1 MENKTMI
8 RLFEKLLLIVFITNF
23 NGQAMAQG
31 VDDLQKI
38 AASQDGASPLF
49 FKLNASKI
57 PSIGPGTF
65 YDEKEC
71 TVRSGM
77 ANFLNKMQQQ
87 KQATVA
93 FIGGSITQGNYCY
106 RLQTAKY
113 LQTVFPETQF
123 KWINAGVSGT
133 GTDLGAFRLK
143 EQVLDYQPD
152 LIFIEF
158 AVNKAYAEGMEGMIR
173 QIIKHNPKTTVCM
186 IYTILHGQ
194 TQHYQQG
201 NTPENIQRLEKLAD
215 YYELPSIHLGMEA
228 AALEKEGAL
237 VWKAEKPEEGKI
249 LFSKDGIH
257 PLQAGG
263 DLYAAAIARGFE
275 KMKSQTETFSHTLKQ
290 PLLSDKW
297 EHAIMIDPSDVA
309 TFDKNWKQIQTN
321 SLSYLKKFSNWF
333 DHVAVAEHPGAGLTF
348 SFKGDMFGLFD
359 IGGPEVGQLEFE
371 IDGKKVFLQRQSSSE
386 LIYYTVSETT
396 GTQTIDRF
404 NVFCNNRYRGQHDL
418 IELPYGEHTVKIT
431 VSEDKADKKKI
442 LGPRQSDDITSHP
455 EKYDRTAVYIGKIL
469 IRGELVK

>member
-1 MENKTMI
+1 MENKAMM
-8 RLFEKLLLIVFITNF
+8 RFLVKLVLTLLIANF
-23 NGQAMAQG
+23 NLRVIAQG
-31 VDDLQKI
+31 IDDLQKI
-38 AASQDGASPLF
+38 AASQGGASPLLF
-49 FKLNASKI
+49 RLNTSDI
-57 PSIGPGTF
+57 SLIRLGTF

-71 TVRSGM
+71 TVRKGIT
-77 ANFLNKMQQQ
+77 NFLNKIQQQ
-87 KQATVA
+87 NQGTVA

-113 LQTVFPETQF
+113 LQTVYPETPF

-133 GTDLGAFRLK
+133 GTDLAAFRLK

-173 QIIKHNPKTTVCM
+173 QIITHNPNTAICI

-194 TQHYQQG
+194 TQYYQQG
-201 NTPENIQRLEKLAD
+201 NIPENIQRLEKLAD

-237 VWKAEKPEEGKI
+237 IWKAEKPVEGKI

-275 KMKSQTETFSHTLKQ
+275 KMKSQKETFISTLKQ

-297 EHAIMIDPSDVA
+297 EHVTMANPSDVA
-309 TFDKNWKQIQTN
+309 TFDKNWIQIQT
-321 SLSYLKKFSNWF
+321 SSSSDLKKISNWF
-333 DHVAVAEHPGAGLTF
+333 DHVAFAEQPCAGLTF
-348 SFKGDMFGLFD
+348 RFKGDMFGLFD

-371 IDGKKVFLQRQSSSE
+371 IDGRKVFLQRQGSSE
-386 LIYYTVSETT
+386 LIFYTVSETT
-396 GTQTIDRF
+396 GNPTIDRF
-404 NVFCNNRYRGQHDL
+404 NAFCNNRYRGQHDL
-418 IELPYGEHTVKIT
+418 IALLYGEHC
-431 VSEDKADKKKI
+431 EDKH
-442 LGPRQSDDITSHP
+442 LGKES
-455 EKYDRTAVYIGKIL
+455 
-469 IRGELVK
+469 